1 MDTVLVVDVSEDV
14 RNFLR
19 RALTYKNAQIHVL
32 EATSVAAARHILQS
46 RTVSYIITNYMLP
59 DDSGLDILAL
69 TQSEH
74 RYIPVIGM
82 SSTDAS
88 DDMLSAGA
96 VAFIRKPFT
105 LSSLFE
111 AIQHA
116 ATSAPAYN
124 DRTVTW

>member
-1 MDTVLVVDVSEDV
+1 
-14 RNFLR
+14 
-19 RALTYKNAQIHVL
+19 
-32 EATSVAAARHILQS
+32 
-46 RTVSYIITNYMLP
+46 MLP

-105 LSSLFE
+105 LSSLLE
-111 AIQHA
+111 AIRHVG
-116 ATSAPAYN
+116 TTAPYYS
-124 DRTVTW
+124 DTKVTW